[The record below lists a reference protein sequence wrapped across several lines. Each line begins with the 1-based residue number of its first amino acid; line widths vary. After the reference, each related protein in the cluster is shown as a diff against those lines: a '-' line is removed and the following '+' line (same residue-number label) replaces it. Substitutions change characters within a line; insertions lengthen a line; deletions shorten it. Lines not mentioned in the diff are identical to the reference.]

1 MPPDEKPEPVTPV
14 DRRLLRTSVPGVYK
28 RGTRFVAITQYRGT
42 RIKTSHR
49 TKAEA
54 RRAKAER
61 TARPRAL
68 CRERF
73 ESYAERWLVEYTG
86 RTARGLAP
94 STREA
99 YAWSMHAYVIPYFR
113 GVRMS
118 DIGPADVKRFI
129 AYLAG
134 LAPRRSQRGAQRLA
148 ASTVRRILTP
158 LKAMLAEAY
167 ELELIRSDAARVRI
181 VIPGERQ
188 AKAVK
193 TLSATQI
200 RAVREHVGERDR
212 LLVFLLSRTGV
223 RISEALGLRWRDLRA
238 TPEGYVLSVRRQCS
252 DGEERDETKT
262 LAGMR
267 DVAVVPA
274 LARALLTARRAASFD
289 GPDDPIFPSHAGTH
303 QDDHNIRRRLR
314 PAIAAAGAEG
324 ATPHTFRHSLATELL
339 SRGHDSSEIAKIL
352 GHRSEAFTRR
362 VYIHAPEVPR
372 FDEIDP

>member
-1 MPPDEKPEPVTPV
+1 MSPDEKSVPVTPV
-14 DRRLLRTSVPGVYK
+14 NRRLLRTSVPGVYK
-28 RGTRFVAITQYRGT
+28 RGNRYVAITQHRGK
-42 RIKTSHR
+42 RIKTFHA
-49 TKAEA
+49 TKAQA

-61 TARPRAL
+61 TAGARPVS
-68 CRERF
+68 RERF

-94 STREA
+94 STRTA
-99 YAWSMHAYVIPYFR
+99 YAWSMHAYVIPYFQ

-129 AYLAG
+129 AHLAG
-134 LAPRRSQRGAQRLA
+134 LAPRRSQRGATRLA
-148 ASTVRRILTP
+148 PSTVRRILTP

-188 AKAVK
+188 AKPVK

-200 RAVREHVGERDR
+200 RAVREQVGERDS
-212 LLVFLLSRTGV
+212 LLVFLLSRTGM
-223 RISEALGLRWRDLRA
+223 RISEALGLCWRDLQA
-238 TPEGYVLSVRRQCS
+238 TAKGFVLNVRRQWR
-252 DGEERDETKT
+252 DGEERNETKT
-262 LAGMR
+262 PAGMR

-274 LARALLTARRAASFD
+274 LARALLAARQAAKFS
-289 GPDDPIFPSHAGTH
+289 GPDDPIFPSDCGTH
-303 QDDHNIRRRLR
+303 QDDHNFRRRLR
-314 PAIAAAGAEG
+314 PAIAAVGAQR

-339 SRGHDSSEIAKIL
+339 ARGRDTSEIAKIL
-352 GHRSEAFTRR
+352 GHRNDAFTRR